1 MKKNVKNLFTHL
13 IEILKK
19 KKEKKEMKKLQ
30 THAVEK
36 RNKIK
41 FMGWILI
48 FYIYTSMSVEIFMRN
63 FTFE

>member
-41 FMGWILI
+41 IHGMDINLLYL
-48 FYIYTSMSVEIFMRN
+48 YINVC
-63 FTFE
+63 